1 MEDKDIYKIIDELI
15 KSELES
21 DIEINED
28 EIFNNE
34 LENNYRLDDKSKHR
48 IKENIKES
56 IKVDKSNKKLG
67 LKKVIIAASIV
78 CALIISP
85 LVVKAVVN
93 KVYNYVDST
102 GQVIKSDALVYKLEN
117 IITKEENNNEIIL
130 ESFIINTKDD
140 TVNMKIIGYGS
151 IINKDKTTIK
161 INGKSVDTSI
171 YGIGSGEDEWQYD
184 VRSNYTEDYKKENI
198 EVNLE
203 LEDKTNFKLDFS
215 LIKSDS
221 VSSYKDLGPSDIKNN
236 IEIVSVIREK
246 NSILD
251 VNFISPIEE
260 NQLQIKDFGNAY
272 SYDEKTGTC
281 DYEIILRDKN
291 GKEVEG
297 KIVEHGDRSNNF
309 TFDTS
314 NMDKPYK
321 IIIPKITVEPYGE
334 VGSSKIIKLPI
345 PKNGEIINLNK
356 EVVVNNRDYGFD
368 IENNSFKI
376 KKVKRYDENI
386 RIYLDFNK
394 NNKVLKRRTM
404 NIEMPGGLF
413 GISYDG
419 CSMTFTKKTKDAI
432 LDIIDVTPQD
442 INKRNMKIKFN
453 DGEFVVYGPWE
464 IEVN

>member
-1 MEDKDIYKIIDELI
+1 MEDKDIYQIIDELI

-28 EIFNNE
+28 EIFNNK
-34 LENNYRLDDKSKHR
+34 LESNYRLDDKSKDR

-56 IKVDKSNKKLG
+56 IMVGKSNKKLG
-67 LKKVIIAASIV
+67 LKKIIIAVSIV
-78 CALIISP
+78 CVLIVSP
-85 LVVKAVVN
+85 LAVKAIVD

-102 GQVIKSDALVYKLEN
+102 GQVIKSDAVVYKLEN
-117 IITKEENNNEIIL
+117 PITKEENNNKITL
-130 ESFIINTKDD
+130 ESFVLNTKDK
-140 TVNMKIIGYGS
+140 TVNMKISGIGR
-151 IINKDKTTIK
+151 IPKKDCTTIN
-161 INGKSVDTSI
+161 IGNENIDTTS
-171 YGIGSGEDEWQYD
+171 YSLGSGGDEWQYE
-184 VRSNYTEDYKKENI
+184 VRSNYKNDYSNENI
-198 EVNLE
+198 VVSLE
-203 LEDKTNFKLDFS
+203 LEDKTNFKLNFA
-215 LIKSDS
+215 LIKSNS
-221 VSSYKDLGPSDIKNN
+221 VSSYNDLGPSDIKNN
-236 IEIVSVIREK
+236 IEIVSVIKEK
-246 NSILD
+246 NGILD

-260 NQLQIKDFGNAY
+260 NQLKVKDFGNAY
-272 SYDEKTGTC
+272 NYDEKTGTC

-291 GKEVEG
+291 GKEVKG

-356 EVVVNNRDYGFD
+356 DVVVNNRDYGFD

-394 NNKVLKRRTM
+394 NNKVLKRRTI